1 MSARRVVPRSPV
13 PSRARKASS
22 PYGGGVERVAGGG
35 RIPTLTV
42 SDFEKLQNR
51 VAELERFV
59 QQLSTALS
67 VEPNG
72 NVYIYGEN
80 VHIQARRSAFL
91 SSDEVVLLE
100 GGTSSQVQVGT
111 TYVNVYGSEVK
122 VEAFGKARFET
133 PQLETTGTVTAQ
145 RMKADFVECDT
156 IKANSV
162 VGKSYTPG
170 AGNIW

>member
-59 QQLSTALS
+59 QQLSGAFS
-67 VEPNG
+67 VGPNG
-72 NVYIYGEN
+72 DVDIYGEH
-80 VHIQARRSAFL
+80 VHIQARRAAFL
-91 SSDEVVLLE
+91 SSAEVVVLE
-100 GGTSSQVQVGT
+100 GGSTSQLQVGMT
-111 TYVNVYGSEVK
+111 NVDVYASHVK
-122 VEAFGKARFET
+122 VEAFVDAKFET
-133 PQLETTGTVTAQ
+133 PLLEVSGQAKAQ
-145 RMKADFVECDT
+145 RVKADLVQCGT
-156 IKANSV
+156 ITADSV